1 MKFLIEE
8 FKKLICEIKTLSFKE
23 VYIFISVAIIIFIS
37 FTLTNTSFYF
47 RYIGSDILQSR
58 IYWLL
63 ADGLMMFLIPVISIK
78 FIFKEKLSDFGIK
91 IGDLKFGLSTL
102 ILFLI
107 VMLPLVW
114 IVSASE
120 SFAETYP
127 PGWRALLHN
136 IPLLI
141 FYEFCVLVYML
152 GWEFLWRGYML
163 FGLKEKF
170 GYYAILIQMIPFFI
184 LHKGKPELELF
195 GAIFAGII
203 LGIQSL
209 RSNSF
214 VYSWILHW
222 LIMLSIDTISVV
234 RKVNNFYSIF

>member
-8 FKKLICEIKTLSFKE
+8 FKNLIREVKTLSFKE
-23 VYIFISVAIIIFIS
+23 VYVFISVAFIIFIS
-37 FTLTNTSFYF
+37 FTITNTSFYF
-47 RYIGSDILQSR
+47 RYIGADVLYSR

-63 ADGLMMFLIPVISIK
+63 GDGLVMFLVPVFSIK
-78 FIFKEKLSDFGIK
+78 FVFKEKLSDFGVRL
-91 IGDLKFGLSTL
+91 GDVKFGLSTL

-114 IVSASE
+114 IVSASQ

-127 PGWRALLHN
+127 QGGRALLHN
-136 IPLLI
+136 LPMLI

-184 LHKGKPELELF
+184 LHKGKPDLELL

-203 LGIQSL
+203 LGIQAW

-214 VYSWILHW
+214 VYCWIVHW
-222 LIMLSIDTISVV
+222 LIMISIDSISVF
-234 RKVNNFYSIF
+234 RKLNNFYSIF

>member
-8 FKKLICEIKTLSFKE
+8 LKKLKYEIKTLSFKE
-23 VYIFISVAIIIFIS
+23 VYIFISVAFIIFIS

-47 RYIGSDILQSR
+47 RYIGTDILQSR

-63 ADGLMMFLIPVISIK
+63 GDGLTMFLIPVFSIK
-78 FIFKEKLSDFGIK
+78 FVFKKKLSDFGVQ
-91 IGDLKFGLSTL
+91 IGDVKFGLSTL
-102 ILFLI
+102 FIFLI

-114 IVSASE
+114 VVSASE

-127 PGWRALLHN
+127 QGGRALLHN
-136 IPLLI
+136 FPMLV

-163 FGLKEKF
+163 FGLKQKF

-195 GAIFAGII
+195 GSIFAGII
-203 LGIQSL
+203 LGIQAW

-214 VYSWILHW
+214 VYCWILHW
-222 LIMLSIDTISVV
+222 LIMLSIDSISIL
-234 RKVNNFYSIF
+234 RKLNNFYSIF

>member
-8 FKKLICEIKTLSFKE
+8 FRKLMREIKTLSFKE
-23 VYIFISVAIIIFIS
+23 VYVFISVAFIIFIS
-37 FTLTNTSFYF
+37 FTITNTSFYF
-47 RYIGSDILQSR
+47 RYIGADILQSR

-63 ADGLMMFLIPVISIK
+63 GDGLIMFLIPVFSVK
-78 FIFKEKLSDFGIK
+78 FVFKEKLSDFGIRL
-91 IGDLKFGLSTL
+91 GDVKFGLSTL

-127 PGWRALLHN
+127 QGGRALLHN
-136 IPLLI
+136 PLMFI
-141 FYEFCVLVYML
+141 FYEFCVLIYML

-170 GYYAILIQMIPFFI
+170 GYYAILMQMIPFFI

-203 LGIQSL
+203 LGIQAW

-222 LIMLSIDTISVV
+222 LIMLSIDSISIV
-234 RKVNNFYSIF
+234 RKIYNFYSVF